1 MKGADE
7 LPQWWSSTAAWR
19 LLSCPLSAVPANEPA
34 RPSAEDLGNA
44 GSVAHLALQHW
55 IENGEWAR
63 KDPGTRLQGRFD
75 EIVASRGI
83 DIARMPRAVIT
94 RARLKSRGQ
103 ELSAILADAGTGIR
117 TELLLTDDGN
127 HLFGILDVV
136 AGGAEGLI
144 IDLKT
149 GREASAEPSQAIKH
163 QMTFYAHLFQVTF
176 GAPPKHVI
184 VFNLQHGPTE
194 IEVSPSAITNLL
206 GQIRTAQHLA
216 RTLARPQPDVCRF
229 CTKRMTCE
237 PHWKAVAAWD
247 PPDAIEG
254 TIVSIERSSSGMVA
268 VSIDGQWLTGIVGS
282 HLPDDAK
289 PGQFARAVRVR
300 RRSPGTEPPEWA
312 ATCSTDIR
320 VLPAP

>member
-34 RPSAEDLGNA
+34 RPSAQDLGNA
-44 GSVAHLALQHW
+44 GSVAHLALQQW

-63 KDPGTRLQGRFD
+63 EDPGMRLQGRFD

-83 DIARMPRAVIT
+83 DIARLPQAVIT
-94 RARLKSRGQ
+94 RARLKSRGK
-103 ELSAILADAGTGIR
+103 ELSAILAGAGNGIR
-117 TELLLTDDGN
+117 TELLLTDEGN
-127 HLFGILDVV
+127 HLFGILDVAA
-136 AGGAEGLI
+136 AGAGGLI

-149 GREASAEPSQAIKH
+149 GREASSGPSQAIKH
-163 QMTFYAHLFQVTF
+163 QLTFYAHLFQVAL
-176 GAPPKHVI
+176 GVQPKHVI
-184 VFNLQHGPTE
+184 VFNLQQGPAE
-194 IEVSPSAITNLL
+194 IEITPSAITNLL

-247 PPDAIEG
+247 SPDAIEG
-254 TIVSIERSSSGMVA
+254 TIVGIERSNSGVVA
-268 VSIDGQWLTGIVGS
+268 VSIGGDWLTGIANS
-282 HLPDDAK
+282 QLPAGAK
-289 PGQFARAVRVR
+289 PGEFVRAVRIR
-300 RRSPGTEPPEWA
+300 RRGDGTAPPEWA
-312 ATCSTDIR
+312 ASSITDIR